1 MATYV
6 LVHGAWHG
14 GWCWKRV
21 AKLLRDAG
29 HEVHTPTLTGLGEKA
44 HLLSRDIDLET
55 HIADICGVF
64 EAEEITDAVL
74 CGHSY
79 GGMVI
84 TGAADRLADR
94 ISTIVYLDAFI
105 PRNGQS
111 LLDIQGPDRQKLFRE
126 QAAKSSDGG
135 VAPMSASYFSVMDPE
150 DAAWV
155 DRRCVNQPI
164 NTYDQKVQLT
174 GAGDAIPRKVYILA
188 EGHINSRFGPYAE
201 QTRDDPAWEYHGL
214 PAGHDVMVDMP
225 EELTEILLG
234 AA

>member
-1 MATYV
+1 MTTYV

-14 GWCWKRV
+14 GWCWTRV

-44 HLLSRDIDLET
+44 HLLSRDIDLGT

-84 TGAADRLADR
+84 TGAADRIADR
-94 ISTIVYLDAFI
+94 IATIVYLDAFI
-105 PRNGQS
+105 PTDGQS
-111 LLDIQGPDRQKLFRE
+111 LLDIQGPERRKLFLE
-126 QAAKSSDGG
+126 QAAKSEDGG

-150 DAAWV
+150 DAAWI
-155 DRRCVNQPI
+155 DRRCVPQPI
-164 NTYDQKVQLT
+164 NTYDYRLRLT
-174 GAGDAIPRKVYILA
+174 GAGDAIRRKIYILA

-201 QTRDDPAWEYHGL
+201 QTRADPAWEYHGVA
-214 PAGHDVMVDMP
+214 AGHDVMVDMP